1 MNEKNKIEELKSMSL
16 GDHLE
21 ELRAR
26 LMLCIAGI
34 FGGLIFGM
42 LLGKRLLKFL
52 SDQYGHTL
60 TQAGIEPKMQV
71 MKIHGA
77 FLVYLK
83 ISLLFGIVL
92 ASPWIFYQL
101 WAFVSAG
108 LYKRERKF
116 VYIISPISSILFI
129 TGAVFFFFVVA
140 PLAMLF
146 FAKFNLGIDFLSY
159 NPTLESYISFVLSLT
174 LVFGLGFQTPI
185 AVVFANRLGLVTIKA
200 LKSARR
206 YVILGLFVVA
216 AMATP
221 PDIIS
226 QVALAVPLYFL
237 YESSIIV
244 CWILDKRRPKKPA

>member
-1 MNEKNKIEELKSMSL
+1 MNRFEKEELKSMSL

-26 LMLCIAGI
+26 MILIILGI
-34 FGGLIFGM
+34 FGGLIIGM
-42 LLGKRLLKFL
+42 VFGKRLLKFI
-52 SDQYGHTL
+52 SDQYGDTL
-60 TQAGIEPKMQV
+60 IKAGIEPKMQV

-83 ISLLFGIVL
+83 ISLLFGIVI
-92 ASPWIFYQL
+92 ASPWIFYQI

-108 LYKRERKF
+108 LYQRERKF
-116 VYIISPISSILFI
+116 VYMISPISSILFI
-129 TGAVFFFFVVA
+129 TGAVFFFYVVA

-146 FAKFNLGIDFLSY
+146 FAKFNLGISFLSY
-159 NPTLESYISFVLSLT
+159 NPTLESYINFVLSLT

-185 AVVFANRLGLVTIKA
+185 AVVFANRLGLVTIDA

-206 YVILGLFVVA
+206 YVILGLFIVA

-221 PDIIS
+221 PDVIS
-226 QVALAVPLYFL
+226 QIALAIPLYFL

-244 CWILDKRRPKKPA
+244 CWILDKRRAKSPA